1 MDVNDIH
8 SRIKQDERHWQD
20 LQGGSLQQ
28 RAYERRGT
36 QVMMQGQFARV
47 ASELQL
53 KRGIRLLDLGC
64 GAGLF
69 LGWLGKQVETKCYG
83 LDLSLNSLH
92 SACVAN
98 AKVHLTLGDAEL
110 LPYKGNSFDRVLC
123 NGAAHHL
130 LDLRSA
136 LHEIHHVLGPGGIL
150 VMYEP
155 NANVLT
161 NTVRRVFLSNDKYE
175 SPADLAHKDEFTSD
189 SVMAMLQATGFTNI
203 KTIRCD
209 FLAYPL
215 SGMYMDLPLS
225 HSRIFMKGLIGLESR
240 LECLTFLRPIF
251 DVFAWRILIVAT
263 KPNGCQS
270 PIQQSNH
277 AAQHE

>member
-1 MDVNDIH
+1 VSDIN

-47 ASELQL
+47 AEELQL
-53 KRGIRLLDLGC
+53 RPGIRLLDLGC

-69 LGWLGKQVETKCYG
+69 LAWLAGQMETKCYG
-83 LDLSLNSLH
+83 LDLSFNSLR
-92 SACVAN
+92 SAREAT
-98 AKVHLTLGDAEL
+98 KSLPLTLGDAEL
-110 LPYKGNSFDRVLC
+110 LPYKNGSFDRISC

-136 LHEIHHVLGPGGIL
+136 LREMHRVLAPGGIL

-155 NANVLT
+155 NANALT
-161 NTVRRVFLSNDKYE
+161 NALRRVFLSTNKYE
-175 SPADLAHKDEFTSD
+175 SPVDLAHKDEFTPQ
-189 SVMAMLQATGFTNI
+189 SVNSTLLETGFTG
-203 KTIRCD
+203 IRTALHD

-225 HSRIFMKGLIGLESR
+225 RSRTAMTLLTRLESR
-240 LECLTFLRPIF
+240 LEGVPLLKPIRDF
-251 DVFAWRILIVAT
+251 FAWRLLVVAV
-263 KPNGCQS
+263 KPK
-270 PIQQSNH
+270 
-277 AAQHE
+277 

>member
-1 MDVNDIH
+1 MSDIN
-8 SRIKQDERHWQD
+8 SKIKQDERHWQD

-47 ASELQL
+47 AEELQL
-53 KRGIRLLDLGC
+53 KPGTRLLDLGC

-69 LGWLGKQVETKCYG
+69 LGWLAVQVETKCHG
-83 LDLSLNSLH
+83 LDLSFNSLQ
-92 SACVAN
+92 SARRAN
-98 AKVHLTLGDAEL
+98 ATARLTLGDAEL
-110 LPYKGNSFDRVLC
+110 LPYKDSSFDRISC

-136 LHEIHHVLGPGGIL
+136 LREIHRVLAPGGIL

-155 NANVLT
+155 NANALT
-161 NTVRRVFLSNDKYE
+161 NAVRRVFLSSDKYE
-175 SPADLAHKDEFTSD
+175 SPADLAHKDEFTPKT
-189 SVMAMLQATGFTNI
+189 VHATLQETGFTGI
-203 KTIRCD
+203 TSSRCD

-225 HSRIFMKGLIGLESR
+225 RSRAAMKILTRLESR
-240 LECLTFLRPIF
+240 LEGVPLLKPIR
-251 DVFAWRILIVAT
+251 DLFAWRLLVVAT
-263 KPNGCQS
+263 KPK
-270 PIQQSNH
+270 
-277 AAQHE
+277 